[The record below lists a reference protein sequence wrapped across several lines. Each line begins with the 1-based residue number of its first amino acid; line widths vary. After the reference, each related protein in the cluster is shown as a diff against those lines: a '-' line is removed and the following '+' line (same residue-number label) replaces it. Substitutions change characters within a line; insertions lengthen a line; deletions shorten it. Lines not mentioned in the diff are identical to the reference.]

1 MEKGDF
7 LETCIVLC
15 GLDKESIIK
24 TILTEKFNAVIEKKP
39 STKKNVLPVG
49 CDLLVH
55 TPTHEN
61 FVEYAYQL
69 CSLKED
75 KDVITRHLLSL
86 QFDASVEAAASKRSR
101 VRTRLQS
108 INKTV
113 ENTCEKPT
121 ETIPVWKKKRMSLDI
136 SSESGSGSDSSIDD
150 SVVKSAAKLLC
161 SISKDKLPS
170 KLNLFTVEEN
180 GCKKNLNTMSDIL
193 PKFFPGSKTVW
204 PGIYKQEENI
214 FILLVIDN
222 GRYKNNWK
230 SCGTQNKVTWFTSHD
245 DTDKS
250 VMDKIVDDKTTV
262 HVVRKRN
269 GEMRYMGK
277 RAKTENIDKTEGS
290 CVLYVA

>member
-1 MEKGDF
+1 MEKESF
-7 LETCIVLC
+7 LETCIVLG

-24 TILTEKFNAVIEKKP
+24 TILAEKFNAVIEKKP
-39 STKKNVLPVG
+39 SSKKNVIPEG

-55 TPTHEN
+55 TPSHDN

-69 CSLKED
+69 CTLKEN

-86 QFDASVEAAASKRSR
+86 QFDASVEAAVNKSSR

-108 INKTV
+108 NNKTV
-113 ENTCEKPT
+113 TNTCEKPT
-121 ETIPVWKKKRMSLDI
+121 ETIPAWKKKRMSLDI
-136 SSESGSGSDSSIDD
+136 SSESGSESSVDD
-150 SVVKSAAKLLC
+150 SMINTAAKLLC
-161 SISKDKLPS
+161 NISKTKLPS

-180 GCKKNLNTMSDIL
+180 GCKKNLNTMSEIL

-204 PGIYKQEENI
+204 PGIYKQEEENI

-222 GRYKNNWK
+222 GRFKNNWK
-230 SCGTQNKVTWFTSHD
+230 SCGTQNKLTWFTSQE

-250 VMDKIVDDKTTV
+250 VMDKIVDDKTNV
-262 HVVRKRN
+262 HIVRKRN

-277 RAKTENIDKTEGS
+277 RVKTESIDKTEGS